1 MDIAKIVER
10 IKNILLTPKVE
21 WPAIATDPAPAAS
34 IYQGH
39 VLLLVAVSSIAS
51 WVAYSYIGSLVNALG
66 FGPRFFLVSAILS
79 FVLTFAAVF
88 ICSWLAGTLAP
99 NFGGTKDALQAL
111 KTVAYAWTAS
121 WVGSIGAIVPKI
133 GWLIAIAGAIYA
145 IYLFYLGCQ
154 HTLKIPAE
162 KAGGFTAVVIILT
175 IILMVVVSSIT
186 SSVAGMI
193 AGRSALGY
201 SAAGVEAA
209 AEAAAAAAE
218 RAGEAANAAAAAGG
232 AGADAARAS
241 AAAAAAGAAAASAAL
256 GALAGKAGAVPHAA
270 LSTDDVKSFLPETIA
285 GMKRTSLEVS
295 RNQVMGMQISEGKAN
310 YDAGDGNRIELSV
323 VDSGGASGFLAL
335 AGGAV
340 SMGEQESQSDH
351 GYSRTRRDGSRW
363 SHEEWDGASKRGGYE
378 VFVADRFIVKAEGNA
393 ANIDQIKGVVAGVDL
408 VRLESLKDSGAQTK

>member
-1 MDIAKIVER
+1 MNIAKIVER
-10 IKNILLTPKVE
+10 IKNILLTPKAE
-21 WPAIATDPAPAAS
+21 WPAIAADPAPAAS

-39 VLLLVAVSSIAS
+39 VLLLAAVSAIAGWLAWAFLGSIS
-51 WVAYSYIGSLVNALG
+51 NAFG
-66 FGPRFFLVSAILS
+66 FGSNFFLVSAVLS

-88 ICSWLAGTLAP
+88 VSAWLADTLAP
-99 NFGGTKDALQAL
+99 NFGGSKDSLQAL
-111 KTVAYAWTAS
+111 KTVAYSWTAS
-121 WVGSIGAIVPKI
+121 WVASIAAIVPVI
-133 GWLIAIAGAIYA
+133 GWLIAIAGVVYA
-145 IYLFYLGCQ
+145 VYLFYLGCQ
-154 HTLKIPAE
+154 HTLKIPAD
-162 KAGGFTAVVIILT
+162 KAAGFTAVVIILT
-175 IILMVVVSSIT
+175 IVLMFIISSIT

-193 AGRSALGY
+193 AGRSMAGRA
-201 SAAGVEAA
+201 SAQVEAA
-209 AEAAAAAAE
+209 AEAATAAAE
-218 RAGEAANAAAAAGG
+218 RASEAAEAAANAGG
-232 AGADAARAS
+232 SSADAARAG

-270 LSTDDVKSFLPETIA
+270 LSTDDVKSFLPEAIG

-363 SHEEWDGASKRGGYE
+363 SHEEWDGASKRGEYQ

-408 VRLESLKDSGAQTK
+408 VRLESLKDSGAQAK